1 MLFSIGSYSGFL
13 RLIQRM
19 RFFFQKSPENFNKGY
34 LISIGENMEV
44 LMDRDELIDYIEE
57 MEEEI
62 ENLGRWLA
70 IYSEL
75 YDREEVGEL
84 YRNLKMA
91 FKQIKK
97 AANY

>member
-1 MLFSIGSYSGFL
+1 
-13 RLIQRM
+13 
-19 RFFFQKSPENFNKGY
+19 
-34 LISIGENMEV
+34 
-44 LMDRDELIDYIEE
+44 MDRDELIDYIEE